1 MALIRRA
8 TKDDFPQIISLLKSF
23 PDDPEIPDINWDDA
37 QTVLPA
43 LLSEEHGLILVS
55 EDNGVL
61 AGLVTM
67 SFPIVLRFGGEYALI
82 ECFIVDERFRGRG
95 IGSPLLKSA
104 FEEARARGCRELQVN
119 GASEIGKPV
128 YIKNGLHEAGQH
140 LKIFLR

>member
-23 PDDPEIPDINWDDA
+23 PEDPEIPNINWEDA
-37 QTVLPA
+37 KTVLPV

-82 ECFIVDERFRGRG
+82 EDFIVDEKFRGRG
-95 IGSPLLKSA
+95 IGTPLLKSA

-119 GASEIGKPV
+119 GASEIGTPV